1 MAWEQEFVEVAEI
14 EHSRVLESDK
24 YMDSQLPRQRK
35 PEALVSQA
43 GKRKAVLFAAKLALS
58 GTSLVIVFLI
68 AEAALRLGGAK
79 PQTATALTSY
89 FQFSSQTGWTGRP
102 NAASRFCTANFDVFI
117 THTADGLRRCGLD
130 RTIDEDDGSE
140 SEVVWCMGDSGTW
153 GWGVGHG
160 ESYVERLNSTTDNS
174 RIYRNLGMC
183 GFSSIQQYFL
193 LKENLELDRIP
204 DQVVLLFCDNDLGEN
219 LDKKD
224 QDPPRPYLEEVGGRF
239 EIQNYPTP
247 VSRRW
252 NMRKWLKNKSLA
264 YNHLNF
270 HIMCAKK
277 AFNDRRKQRVSM
289 RNAEFVATEDSP
301 ERLFQYRALKTVYGM
316 IDELCDQY
324 NVRFAV
330 AAWHPDE
337 LATVSRV
344 CGELNVQVLDI
355 SRLFQRHYQSSKEPA
370 PIRFRTDPHL
380 NALGHQFLAE
390 GIHHELERLHM
401 ALSGEHDGVKQ

>member
-1 MAWEQEFVEVAEI
+1 M
-14 EHSRVLESDK
+14 ES
-24 YMDSQLPRQRK
+24 QVPRQNK
-35 PEALVSQA
+35 PEAQVPPA
-43 GKRKAVLFAAKLALS
+43 GKRKAVLFIAKLALS
-58 GTSLVIVFLI
+58 VTSLVILFLL
-68 AEAALRLGGAK
+68 AEAALRLVGAK
-79 PQTATALTSY
+79 PQTATVLTSY
-89 FQFSSQTGWTGRP
+89 FQFNSQTGWTGRP
-102 NAASRFCTANFDVFI
+102 NAASRFCTTNFDVFI

-130 RTIDEDDGSE
+130 MPIDEDDGSE

-160 ESYVERLNSTTDNS
+160 ETYVERLNNMTHDS

-183 GFSSIQQYFL
+183 GFSSVQQYFL

-204 DQVVLLFCDNDLGEN
+204 DQVVLLFCENDLGEN

-239 EIQNYPTP
+239 DIQNYPTP
-247 VSRRW
+247 VSRGW

-264 YNHLNF
+264 YNHLDF
-270 HIMCAKK
+270 HIMRAKT
-277 AFNDRRKQRVSM
+277 AINERRKRPVST
-289 RNAEFVATEDSP
+289 RNAELVAIEDSP
-301 ERLFQYRALKTVYGM
+301 ERLSQYRALKTVYGM

-344 CGELNVQVLDI
+344 CGELKVPVLDI
-355 SRLFQRHYQSSKEPA
+355 TRRFQRHYQSSKEPA
-370 PIRFRTDPHL
+370 PIRFKTDPHL

-390 GIHHELERLHM
+390 GIHRELERLRM
-401 ALSGEHDGVKQ
+401 ARSGEPDGVKL